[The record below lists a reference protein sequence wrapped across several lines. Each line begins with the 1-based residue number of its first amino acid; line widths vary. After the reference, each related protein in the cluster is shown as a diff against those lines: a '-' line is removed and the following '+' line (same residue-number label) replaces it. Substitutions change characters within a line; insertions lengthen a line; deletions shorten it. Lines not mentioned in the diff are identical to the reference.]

1 MSFFDF
7 LGGGTECCDLLLT
20 NQELNIAIFEFC
32 WERLGKKGGSCNYAA
47 EHLVEV
53 GELSYFDFRKK
64 FCFEAALVGK

>member
-32 WERLGKKGGSCNYAA
+32 WERLGKKG
-47 EHLVEV
+47 EV
-53 GELSYFDFRKK
+53 VTMRQSIWLRWGN
-64 FCFEAALVGK
+64 